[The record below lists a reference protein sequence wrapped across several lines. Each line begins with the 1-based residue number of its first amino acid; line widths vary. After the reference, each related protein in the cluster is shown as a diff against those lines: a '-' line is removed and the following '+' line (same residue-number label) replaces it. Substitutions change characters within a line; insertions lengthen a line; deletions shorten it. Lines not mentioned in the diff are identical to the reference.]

1 MPSENKFAVGYIPLA
16 CRELIA
22 RLDTL
27 FLGENLVTQHVT
39 QHANDKLEVEP
50 TLKALEQL
58 PETLGKAEALLADT
72 GHRSESNTKACDA
85 AKITPYIAGAR
96 EDHHPPVEARFTEP
110 PALAPDA
117 NVVEAMDHRL
127 ATVEGRAIYA
137 LRKSTVEPVY
147 GIIKSAL
154 GFRQF
159 HLRGLHSA
167 SGEWTLVTIAWN
179 LKPLFN
185 LRCAAARTAAAACL
199 KASDTSPKHSIFAR
213 RQIQKLIKTRLYP
226 NASSSFLPHVFAFCD
241 FKLFAVE
248 LTPTGC

>member
-1 MPSENKFAVGYIPLA
+1 MGAYLPGPVTSQAGYIPLA

-127 ATVEGRAIYA
+127 ATVDAP
-137 LRKSTVEPVY
+137 ST
-147 GIIKSAL
+147 
-154 GFRQF
+154 
-159 HLRGLHSA
+159 
-167 SGEWTLVTIAWN
+167 
-179 LKPLFN
+179 
-185 LRCAAARTAAAACL
+185 RCAKAR
-199 KASDTSPKHSIFAR
+199 
-213 RQIQKLIKTRLYP
+213 
-226 NASSSFLPHVFAFCD
+226 
-241 FKLFAVE
+241 
-248 LTPTGC
+248 

>member
-1 MPSENKFAVGYIPLA
+1 MGAYFPVPVTSQAGYIPLA

-22 RLDTL
+22 RLGTL

-167 SGEWTLVTIAWN
+167 SGEWTLVTIACN
-179 LKPLFN
+179 LKRLFN

-199 KASDTSPKHSIFAR
+199 KASDTSPKHSILPAGR
-213 RQIQKLIKTRLYP
+213 SKNSSKRACTRTP
-226 NASSSFLPHVFAFCD
+226 QVHFCRTSS
-241 FKLFAVE
+241 LFATSNF
-248 LTPTGC
+248 LLSS